1 MTSSSSAAVAGRRR
15 KVPSRVR
22 ALPRRALEILGSFAL
37 LVGAWELIVRVF
49 QIEAYILPPPS
60 EVAVAL
66 WQGVMGG
73 SYLKALGVTLYE
85 VLTGWLLGSALGIS
99 IGMIMVNVRWVE
111 RVFFPYVMALQTV
124 PKVAIAP
131 LMIVWFGFGLESK
144 VILVAL
150 TCLLPSLVNTMAG
163 LAAADSDRVALV
175 RSMCGS
181 RFQVLRFVQL
191 PNALPYIMAGLNTAM
206 VLAVIGAIVAEF
218 VGAKQGVG
226 VLILQANFGL
236 DIASVFALIVL
247 LSTAGVVLTMILR
260 GIERRLCFWAGKAA
274 K

>member
-1 MTSSSSAAVAGRRR
+1 MSSSSSVGAVGRR
-15 KVPSRVR
+15 KAPTR
-22 ALPRRALEILGSFAL
+22 ARGLPRRAVEICASFAL
-37 LVGAWELIVRVF
+37 LAGAWEVLVRALHV
-49 QIEAYILPPPS
+49 EPYILPPPS
-60 EVAVAL
+60 DIAVAL
-66 WQGVMGG
+66 WQGLVAGD
-73 SYLKALGVTLYE
+73 YLKALGITLYE
-85 VLTGWLLGSALGIS
+85 VLAGWALGSILGVALGML
-99 IGMIMVNVRWVE
+99 MINVRWVE
-111 RVFFPYVMALQTV
+111 RLFFPYVMALQTV

-163 LAAADSDRVALV
+163 LAAADIDRVALV

-181 RFQVLRFVQL
+181 RLQVLRFVQL

-218 VGAKQGVG
+218 VGAKQGIG

-247 LSTAGVVLTMILR
+247 LSTAGVLLTFLLR
-260 GIERRLCFWAGKAA
+260 AIERRLCFWSGKAA